1 MAKKYSNSDNSS
13 DPSSE
18 GLDLSLPEHK
28 IKYLEGQTQ
37 SFQIQLAHRS
47 ELVANASSRF
57 ESMRISLAEM
67 TERYEKEKQATID
80 MTRDMTRQYKGM
92 QDDLLNKINAKEKTI
107 QELTDSLNINEKE
120 NKRILEAKDVILK
133 GKEDYIRCM
142 KDKMEELCGNFAGML
157 TDSLEQMKIRIEV
170 QSANYNETSIPIQQ
184 RMEEL
189 NLQTTTVS

>member
-1 MAKKYSNSDNSS
+1 
-13 DPSSE
+13 
-18 GLDLSLPEHK
+18 
-28 IKYLEGQTQ
+28 
-37 SFQIQLAHRS
+37 
-47 ELVANASSRF
+47 
-57 ESMRISLAEM
+57 
-67 TERYEKEKQATID
+67 
-80 MTRDMTRQYKGM
+80 M